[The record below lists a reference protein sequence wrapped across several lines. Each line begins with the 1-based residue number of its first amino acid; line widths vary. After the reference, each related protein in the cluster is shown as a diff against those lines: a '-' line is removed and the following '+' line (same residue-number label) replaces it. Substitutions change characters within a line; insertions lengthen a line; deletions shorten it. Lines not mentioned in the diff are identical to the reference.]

1 VGDGP
6 PLWPRTAGEEQ
17 PKFWSGATGA
27 TGFSLPKPP
36 GRPIQQ
42 QRAILFGCIEA
53 QVLEDAERLIAA
65 WNQRQPYR
73 MPMLFSPTVGA
84 AIALVALDL
93 SR

>member
-1 VGDGP
+1 
-6 PLWPRTAGEEQ
+6 
-17 PKFWSGATGA
+17 
-27 TGFSLPKPP
+27 LPKPP